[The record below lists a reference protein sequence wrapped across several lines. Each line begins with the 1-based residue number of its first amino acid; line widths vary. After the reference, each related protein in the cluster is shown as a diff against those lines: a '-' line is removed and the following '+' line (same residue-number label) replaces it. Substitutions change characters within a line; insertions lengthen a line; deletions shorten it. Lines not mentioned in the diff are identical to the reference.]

1 MRFLANNN
9 NIDNG
14 IVMLRSPLIPSLASI
29 LLLSACGGGGG
40 GGGNDDTQPAS
51 YTLNISSLIENSC
64 GLTTPYKD
72 VELVLQDQD
81 WNVLSTHTAN
91 SEGLIS
97 VTTELKQVNYTLVS
111 SYKGDNGIESY
122 EAVSYFQANTSTP
135 VTYFATHSD
144 KVDNSTC
151 ECVTQDLV
159 LNHVKL
165 EDIDNAV
172 SSAKF
177 DSFEVSEDGVT
188 TTYRGVQ
195 SCRIVGEN
203 WQDHSFA
210 VSNQEQGYLGFHQDF
225 DANDSMIWEVYDNGS
240 GISVKIDGQSFAI
253 QSSQIFNGIRHFAKT
268 IAEDTKQTIVF
279 DNHKYDGDTVYSTS
293 ATRAFKDESSPFG
306 SVTLNSQDFR
316 YSANYNNAFDVYPS
330 KDDENIDYVTWAE
343 IDASGSYDYSKV
355 NNHKMAIIRY
365 VYDAKDPD
373 TDLDMPVRW
382 TAFGPIEGQLPMNTE
397 LPMLANI
404 IESDTKIDETK
415 VTLLRHYSFDNYQEY
430 INYYAELGNLPV
442 AQQLDKKEDRIHV
455 YNIELVK

>member
-1 MRFLANNN
+1 MF
-9 NIDNG
+9 
-14 IVMLRSPLIPSLASI
+14 RSPLIPSLASI

-40 GGGNDDTQPAS
+40 GGGNDDTQPTS
-51 YTLNISSLIENSC
+51 YTLNISSMIENSC
-64 GLTTPYKD
+64 GQTAPYND

-135 VTYFATHSD
+135 VTYYATHSD

-165 EDIDNAV
+165 ENIDNAV
-172 SSAKF
+172 SST
-177 DSFEVSEDGVT
+177 DFESYESNENGLST
-188 TTYRGVQ
+188 TFSAVE
-195 SCRIVGEN
+195 SCRVKGED

-210 VSNQEQGYLGFHQDF
+210 VSNSEEGYLGFHQSF
-225 DANDSMIWEVYDNGS
+225 ESTDSMTWEVYVDGS
-240 GISVKIDGQSFAI
+240 GTSVRIEDQNFEI
-253 QSSQIFNGIRHFAKT
+253 ESSQIFNGIRHFSKT
-268 IAEDTKQTIVF
+268 IAIDSDQTIVF
-279 DNHKYDGDTVYSTS
+279 DSHKYDGDTVYSTS
-293 ATRAFKDESSPFG
+293 AIRAFKDESSPFG

-316 YSANYNNAFDVYPS
+316 YSANYNTAFDAYPS

-365 VYDAKDPD
+365 VYDAKNPD
-373 TDLDMPVRW
+373 TDIDMPVMW

-430 INYYAELGNLPV
+430 INYYAELGNLSV
-442 AQQLDKKEDRIHV
+442 TQQLDKKEDRIHV